1 MNRLGVNQAGLG
13 FNRGGVSNESAPDI
27 ERDGLLFNLD
37 ASDISKLFYT
47 ADGGTYSTPT
57 VGQTVNKIVTD
68 GSIGTQNLETY
79 TLTNAFLLSLVN
91 GKYGLTGNGSAA
103 AVYTK
108 NKADPASATAPGV
121 IFTHAGNFVVVTFSR
136 PSGTGVYFS
145 SVRTGTNTYYPT
157 ISSLDAKF
165 QVGSV
170 SNGYE
175 FQLNGAAGLPIG
187 VRAIN
192 NVNGAAIGYNDI
204 AEMTMAGTYTAANTH
219 MIGNTAAAR
228 TKYTLYGIQI
238 YNGLTNSVAD
248 KAKALAIVEKARAYY
263 GVA

>member
-1 MNRLGVNQAGLG
+1 MTPLGLGLGLG

-27 ERDGLLFNLD
+27 ERNGLVFNLD
-37 ASDISKLFYT
+37 ASDISKLFHIE
-47 ADGGTYSTPT
+47 DGGTYSTPT

-103 AVYTK
+103 ATYTK
-108 NKADPASATAPGV
+108 NKADPASTTAPGV
-121 IFTHAGNFVVVTFSR
+121 IFTNEGNFVVVTFSR
-136 PSGTGVYFS
+136 PKGTGVYFS
-145 SVRTGTNTYYPT
+145 SVRSGANYYPT

-165 QVGSV
+165 QVGSA

-175 FQLNGAAGLPIG
+175 FPLSGVANIPIG

-192 NVNGAAIGYNDI
+192 NVSNAAIGYNDI
-204 AEMTMAGTYTAANTH
+204 AEMIMTGTYTAANTH
-219 MIGNTAAAR
+219 IIGNTAAVR

-238 YNGLTNSVAD
+238 YNGLTDSVAD
-248 KAKALAIVEKARAYY
+248 KAKALDIVKKARAYY